1 MINGG
6 FVSFRIYYGEYRTML
21 EKYKEFKGFD
31 LSTLDT
37 WEVKCQDDN
46 IVLIDFYLK
55 AEDATIFKDETIR
68 LDASN

>member
-1 MINGG
+1 
-6 FVSFRIYYGEYRTML
+6 ML

-55 AEDATIFKDETIR
+55 AEDATIFKDETIG
-68 LDASN
+68 LNASN